1 MHIVFNYDLFQLY
14 YKITNDLQDL
24 KNGFSVPLNRYF
36 IHYIAHGF
44 YMSVDVGKVY
54 IVSYLYAHL

>member
-1 MHIVFNYDLFQLY
+1 MHMVFHYNLFQLY

-24 KNGFSVPLNRYF
+24 KNGFSVLSNRYF
-36 IHYIAHGF
+36 IHYIALGF
-44 YMSVDVGKVY
+44 HMSVDVEKVC